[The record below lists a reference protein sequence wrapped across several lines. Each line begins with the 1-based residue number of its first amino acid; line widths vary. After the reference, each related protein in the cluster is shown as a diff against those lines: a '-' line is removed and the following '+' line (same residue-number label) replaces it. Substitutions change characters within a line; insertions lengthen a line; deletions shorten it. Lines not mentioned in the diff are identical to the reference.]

1 MPKQKYYVVWAGHAP
16 GIYTSW
22 EACKEQIEGFAGAK
36 YRSFPSMES
45 AEAAMKAGPEAKSGR
60 EYLHHLD
67 EDIKPA
73 LNSICVD
80 AACKGNPGI
89 MEYRGVLT
97 DGAVELFKVG
107 PFPDGNNNTGEF
119 LALVH
124 ALAWLKK
131 QKSDF
136 IVYSDSGTAMAW
148 VGGGKART
156 KLERTPKNKK
166 VFELLARAEKW
177 LAENPKRNE
186 VRKWDTRLWGE
197 IPADFG
203 RK

>member
-1 MPKQKYYVVWAGHAP
+1 MAKHKFYVVWRGHQP

-22 EACKEQIEGFAGAK
+22 DACKEQIEGFAGAK
-36 YRSFPSMES
+36 YRSFPSMEI
-45 AEAAMKAGPEAKSGR
+45 AEAAMKAGPEEKSGR

-67 EDIKPA
+67 DAVKPA
-73 LNSICVD
+73 LNSIAVD

-107 PFPDGNNNTGEF
+107 PFEDGNNNVGEF

-124 ALAWLKK
+124 GLAWL
-131 QKSDF
+131 QQNKSDF
-136 IVYSDSGTAMAW
+136 IIYSDSETAMSW
-148 VGGGKART
+148 VRTGKSRT
-156 KLERTPKNKK
+156 KLARTPKNAKL
-166 VFELLARAEKW
+166 FELIARGEKW
-177 LAENPKRNE
+177 LASNSTRNE
-186 VRKWDTRLWGE
+186 IRKWDTQLWGE